1 MACFLLKTDSCLKPM
16 HLGRLKQI
24 QGLPPQT
31 HDRDS
36 FPLPKCGSVS
46 LIFCWLLLFGEKGLK
61 RDQGDIFAHSSL
73 PPTWIIPICEPHI
86 IGQTYVWLLH
96 LGIYIHQRKLMD
108 EFHMCFPGVCGMFP
122 FLDWGKCSVQLL
134 GIEYLRCQCF
144 FFYLITSPASSSHSM
159 FNNNLK
165 KTNGL
170 KLYKIYMSLFFK
182 VDTLWRRLL

>member
-1 MACFLLKTDSCLKPM
+1 MWISEPNILLIAFSWRKRPEKRPGRYFCSQQFTTYLNHS
-16 HLGRLKQI
+16 HL
-24 QGLPPQT
+24 
-31 HDRDS
+31 
-36 FPLPKCGSVS
+36 
-46 LIFCWLLLFGEKGLK
+46 W
-61 RDQGDIFAHSSL
+61 A
-73 PPTWIIPICEPHI
+73 PHYR
-86 IGQTYVWLLH
+86 TPYVWLLH

-165 KTNGL
+165 KTPNGL
-170 KLYKIYMSLFFK
+170 KWSLFFK